1 MAPTPR
7 EVLELASTLSQKIT
21 DRRPGVQQ
29 AVSYFR
35 GEEGRLRFASDEFR
49 DYFAR
54 RFVGLSDNWCM
65 PVAQTPVE
73 RIHHR
78 GVRLAGDTT
87 RTADPATQRDWDAND
102 ADRGLSEAILM
113 MTIAKRSYGLVA
125 QVTDAGST
133 RGRLTFENPD
143 SAAVLYDGIT
153 RQRKAGMLVWADDKA
168 EYGELLLPGSVL
180 SVRRDKSA
188 TDSGDRYVPADAS
201 GWRFDESRDIVERKH
216 PFGVVPLVEM
226 RNQALLDNDPISDI
240 GLVMPMQDSV
250 NLVWAYTLNA
260 LDYLSLPGR
269 VVLNGE
275 MPKEDILDVAGNKI
289 GERPMELDSL
299 VRDRVAWLQG
309 TGISI
314 GEWSR
319 ASIDGFKD
327 IIELAVGHIA
337 AQTRTPAHYLLS
349 SSSNVPAAGYDLA
362 EAGLVS
368 KAAERIGFA
377 TGPVKEMSRL
387 LALAAGDTVRAEQ
400 IAAGRVLWAKPQ
412 YRSEA
417 QLMDGLG
424 KLRSAG
430 FPFQWI
436 AEEFGL
442 TPDEVVRVMAM
453 VRDEQTDPFLAQVA
467 AKEAAAAAKA
477 AGAATPVAPGAG
489 SAAPAVG

>member
-1 MAPTPR
+1 MAPTP
-7 EVLELASTLSQKIT
+7 EEALKLAALLSQKIM
-21 DRRPGVQQ
+21 DRRAGVQQ
-29 AVSYFR
+29 AVAYFR

-49 DYFAR
+49 DYFQR

-65 PVAQTPVE
+65 PVAQTPIE
-73 RIHHR
+73 RIHWR

-87 RTADPATQRDWDAND
+87 RTADPDSQRDWEANE
-102 ADRGLSEAILM
+102 ADRGLSEAVLM
-113 MTIAKRSYGLVA
+113 MTIAKRSYGLVS
-125 QVTDAGST
+125 QIGDASGK

-143 SAAVLYDGIT
+143 SAAVIYDGAT
-153 RQRKAGMLVWADDKA
+153 RQRKAGMLVWADDTA

-180 SVRRDKSA
+180 SVRRDKVA
-188 TDSGDRYVPADAS
+188 LNAGDRYVPPDAS
-201 GWRFDESRDIVERKH
+201 GWIFDAKRNGGVVERPH

-240 GLVMPMQDSV
+240 GLVMPMQDAI

-260 LDYLSLPGR
+260 LDYISLPGR

-275 MPKEDILDVAGNKI
+275 VPKEDILDETGKKI

-309 TGISI
+309 QGLSI
-314 GEWSR
+314 GEWSK

-327 IIELAVGHIA
+327 VIELAVGHVA

-387 LALAAGDTVRAEQ
+387 LALAAGDTQRADR
-400 IAAGRVLWAKPQ
+400 IASGRVLWAKPQ

-424 KLRSAG
+424 KLRAAG

-436 AEEFGL
+436 AEEYGL
-442 TPDEVVRVMAM
+442 TPDEVERVMQM
-453 VRDEQTDPFLAQVA
+453 VRDEGTDPYLSQVA
-467 AKEAAAAAKA
+467 AKDAAAQAAPMS
-477 AGAATPVAPGAG
+477 GAMNGAVA
-489 SAAPAVG
+489 AAPAVG